1 MTFGPANIGTGA
13 LAIERLRPQ
22 NGSQSLERPRLER
35 LRRRSDFLAAARSGR
50 KSATRSLVLQA
61 NRRPHHAGPS
71 NGAAQDPDKSAP
83 TRLGFTVSRKVGN
96 AVERNRVRR
105 RLREAVRLHA
115 VPLVRPGYD
124 YVVIGRRGALA
135 ASFSAIVKDLQ
146 SAFRRVHADRQSDH
160 RADHSHTKGFNRC

>member
-1 MTFGPANIGTGA
+1 M
-13 LAIERLRPQ
+13 ERLR
-22 NGSQSLERPRLER
+22 N
-35 LRRRSDFLAAARSGR
+35 RSDFLAAARNGR

-61 NRRPHHAGPS
+61 NHRAGATIGQAGDP
-71 NGAAQDPDKSAP
+71 AQDPDRPTA

-115 VPLVRPGYD
+115 SPLVRPGYD

-146 SAFRRVHADRQSDH
+146 SAFRRVHAGRQQ
-160 RADHSHTKGFNRC
+160 DHSKGFNRC